1 MPWGLSYPKS
11 TLILNQ
17 EACLLTLLVNKIGR
31 RMDLLNPRMDD
42 SSSFSLSARSVYTNI
57 SPRLRNIGYRHK
69 QITDDIYFTTVAEIL
84 PLGRH

>member
-1 MPWGLSYPKS
+1 MTSKTS
-11 TLILNQ
+11 CLNQ

-69 QITDDIYFTTVAEIL
+69 QTTDHIYFNIVTEIF